1 MKFLAIVGTIAMFMV
16 GGGILVHG
24 IHVLNDGIS
33 TLASMVASVAA
44 VGPALATV
52 TPTLGGMLIGMI
64 AGSLVLGLVTL
75 WQRVRAA
82 RL

>member
-1 MKFLAIVGTIAMFMV
+1 
-16 GGGILVHG
+16 
-24 IHVLNDGIS
+24 
-33 TLASMVASVAA
+33 MVASVAA

-64 AGSLVLGLVTL
+64 AGAIVLGLVTL
-75 WQRVRAA
+75 WRRIRAA